1 MFATF
6 KMALPDMNE
15 TIWKQYYEKGLAVY
29 NTHKQKIKESLDK
42 YLSVDGELKASEI
55 KKIGFHPLKQM
66 CFYPIHIKTKR
77 MLLHSQDY

>member
-29 NTHKQKIKESLDK
+29 STHKQKIKESLDK
-42 YLSVDGELKASEI
+42 YLSVDYPLGARPLVLNCERKMN
-55 KKIGFHPLKQM
+55 KI
-66 CFYPIHIKTKR
+66 
-77 MLLHSQDY
+77 

>member
-29 NTHKQKIKESLDK
+29 STHKQKIKESLDK
-42 YLSVDGELKASEI
+42 YLSVDYPPGARPLVLNCERKMN
-55 KKIGFHPLKQM
+55 KI
-66 CFYPIHIKTKR
+66 
-77 MLLHSQDY
+77 

>member
-29 NTHKQKIKESLDK
+29 STHKQKIKESLDK
-42 YLSVDGELKASEI
+42 YLSVD
-55 KKIGFHPLKQM
+55 
-66 CFYPIHIKTKR
+66 YPPGAR
-77 MLLHSQDY
+77 PQCGQL